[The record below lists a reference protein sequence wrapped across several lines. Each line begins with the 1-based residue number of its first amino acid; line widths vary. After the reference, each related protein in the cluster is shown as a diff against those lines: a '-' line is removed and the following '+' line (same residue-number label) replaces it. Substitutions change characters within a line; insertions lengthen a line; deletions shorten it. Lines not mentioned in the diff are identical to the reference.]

1 MGILHS
7 SGYVWWIER
16 GKLAIGTT
24 SDYGNTVSA
33 PSTASHVIRV
43 YGKEIA
49 TVDNGSG
56 AELTKFTTGAS
67 INLDEY
73 SKLPEQFHDALIAK
87 VMEYLYRKDVEGLP
101 LADYWSKVYMTHLIE
116 AKKYANSRRLD
127 TGFNISQ
134 NDM

>member
-1 MGILHS
+1 MGVLHS

-33 PSTASHVIRV
+33 PSTAGHVIRV

-56 AELTKFTTGAS
+56 TELTEFSTGAS
-67 INLDEY
+67 IDLDQF
-73 SKLPEQFHDALIAK
+73 SNLPEQFHDALIAK
-87 VMEYLYRKDVEGLP
+87 VMEYLYRKDLEGLP
-101 LADYWSKVYMTHLIE
+101 IADYWSKVYMTHLIE

-127 TGFNISQ
+127 SGFNIAQ